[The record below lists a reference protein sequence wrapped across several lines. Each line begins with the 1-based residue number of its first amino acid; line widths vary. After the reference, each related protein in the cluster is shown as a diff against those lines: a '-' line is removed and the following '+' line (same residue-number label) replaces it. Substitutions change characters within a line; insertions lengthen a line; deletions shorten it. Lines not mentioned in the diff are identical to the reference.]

1 VTYNEDDRFSQWA
14 DLIHK
19 SVYSIDGRKLGFL
32 RKVLSDYMFISSG
45 IISLT
50 KYFVPISLAESI
62 SKKGITLG
70 ITSYE
75 AHSKYSYSKMK
86 NTLTS
91 LGIMPKSVIQHRPLY
106 DRFLTLRYKITRN
119 RLAAATAFVSGIL
132 FLISGY
138 HANLD
143 IYYIISDQIVI
154 NTPKELWT
162 LILAPIGILAF
173 MAQLGGIAV
182 LMGAALFILNRVNI
196 GKFLVIIGT
205 GQGIF
210 TIGLRMMSELLS
222 GKLLLI
228 ENNYIIWL
236 TSSAVGFG
244 ILFAVI
250 SQSISKGENESIA
263 SKALKFFLR
272 KGKNEQNGRMDGQ
285 Q

>member
-1 VTYNEDDRFSQWA
+1 
-14 DLIHK
+14 
-19 SVYSIDGRKLGFL
+19 
-32 RKVLSDYMFISSG
+32 MFISSG

-62 SKKGITLG
+62 GKKGITLG

-75 AHSKYSYSKMK
+75 ARSKYSYSKMK

-91 LGIMPKSVIQHRPLY
+91 LGIMPKSVVQHRPLY
-106 DRFLTLRYKITRN
+106 DRFLTLRYKATRN
-119 RLAAATAFVSGIL
+119 RMAAAAAFV
-132 FLISGY
+132 SGY
-138 HANLD
+138 HANLE
-143 IYYIISDQIVI
+143 IYYILREQIAI

-162 LILAPIGILAF
+162 YILAPIEILAF

-222 GKLLLI
+222 GKLLIL

-250 SQSISKGENESIA
+250 SQSISKGESESIA
-263 SKALKFFLR
+263 SKALKFVLG
-272 KGKNEQNGRMDGQ
+272 KGKNEQNGRMDSQ